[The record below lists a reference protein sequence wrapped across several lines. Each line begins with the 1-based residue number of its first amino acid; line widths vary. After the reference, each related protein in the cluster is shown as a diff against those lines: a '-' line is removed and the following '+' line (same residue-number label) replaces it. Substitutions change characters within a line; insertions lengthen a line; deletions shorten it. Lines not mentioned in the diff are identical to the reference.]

1 MKKSVVCI
9 SLFVLLGCSSLS
21 ELSAQTLVVRGR
33 VVDGQTGE
41 VLSDANVFDYTSGVG
56 VSTNSYGMYSISLEK
71 GKRIIRCSVLGYVT
85 QTDTLNIISDKVLN
99 FALQPGDYQLKDV
112 EVVADRRHTGQFRL
126 GQKDIQALPTVG
138 GEPDLLKSLQFLPG
152 VASGNEGANNIS
164 VRGSNQW
171 GNLVLLDE
179 AVVFNPNHALSF
191 FSAFNND
198 AVQSVNLYKSYFPL
212 NYGGRASSVI
222 DIRMK
227 EGNNKKHKR
236 MATVGLVASKVM
248 FEGPLKKDKSSY
260 LVAGRFAY
268 PGLTCSLL
276 GNKFAPDPQMYF
288 YDVNAKINTI
298 IDDRNRI
305 YFSVY
310 TGGDHTVF
318 DRFVRGYGMDWGNA
332 TSTFRWNHV
341 LNHKTYTNLSAIFRG
356 LL

>member
-138 GEPDLLKSLQFLPG
+138 CEPDLLKSLQFLP
-152 VASGNEGANNIS
+152 
-164 VRGSNQW
+164 
-171 GNLVLLDE
+171 
-179 AVVFNPNHALSF
+179 
-191 FSAFNND
+191 
-198 AVQSVNLYKSYFPL
+198 
-212 NYGGRASSVI
+212 
-222 DIRMK
+222 
-227 EGNNKKHKR
+227 
-236 MATVGLVASKVM
+236 
-248 FEGPLKKDKSSY
+248 
-260 LVAGRFAY
+260 
-268 PGLTCSLL
+268 
-276 GNKFAPDPQMYF
+276 
-288 YDVNAKINTI
+288 
-298 IDDRNRI
+298 
-305 YFSVY
+305 
-310 TGGDHTVF
+310 
-318 DRFVRGYGMDWGNA
+318 
-332 TSTFRWNHV
+332 
-341 LNHKTYTNLSAIFRG
+341 
-356 LL
+356 

>member
-212 NYGGRASSVI
+212 NYGGRASHLI
-222 DIRMK
+222 KREIIRNIR
-227 EGNNKKHKR
+227 EWLQSGW
-236 MATVGLVASKVM
+236 
-248 FEGPLKKDKSSY
+248 
-260 LVAGRFAY
+260 
-268 PGLTCSLL
+268 LL
-276 GNKFAPDPQMYF
+276 
-288 YDVNAKINTI
+288 
-298 IDDRNRI
+298 RR
-305 YFSVY
+305 SCLR
-310 TGGDHTVF
+310 DH
-318 DRFVRGYGMDWGNA
+318 
-332 TSTFRWNHV
+332 
-341 LNHKTYTNLSAIFRG
+341 
-356 LL
+356 